1 MNRLI
6 ISCILLFI
14 GVIMHA
20 GINQKEVQSYEG
32 VLDLA
37 QIIHGKL
44 QKYDQ
49 YNGHKYE
56 ARFKI

>member
-20 GINQKEVQSYEG
+20 EINQKEVQSYEG

-37 QIIHGKL
+37 QIIHWEVTKVW
-44 QKYDQ
+44 
-49 YNGHKYE
+49 
-56 ARFKI
+56 RV